1 MINIRTTREIR
12 ENLVNITGKVLYLFD
27 IDNTIITTK
36 SNFGEKIDKLKSIKD
51 KYIDKN
57 HIDALISSWRLTRE
71 VILTDSEWPSFLQT
85 IDSPYALTKM
95 DVGRFSKID
104 SMENWRNN
112 ELDSLNIQF
121 KSEYP
126 IDGKIYSQPRAIG
139 VENATFFNGI
149 FYVGNASK
157 GGVVSEILTYKEY
170 DQVVFIDD
178 RIDQLEDVG
187 RTCRSFNVKY
197 LPMQFVI
204 ENKQCEV
211 QSQDEIECEKEIIK
225 FLKLNSKS

>member
-1 MINIRTTREIR
+1 MINVGTTREIR
-12 ENLVNITGKVLYLFD
+12 ENLVDVKGRVLYLFD

-36 SNFGEKIDKLKSIKD
+36 SNFGEKIDKLKSIKETHSQRE
-51 KYIDKN
+51 YID
-57 HIDALISSWRLTRE
+57 DLISSWRLTRE
-71 VILTDSEWPSFLQT
+71 VVLTDSEWPSFLQS

-112 ELDSLNIQF
+112 ELDKLNIQF
-121 KSEYP
+121 TRVYP
-126 IDGKIYSQPRAIG
+126 IDGEIYSRPKEIG
-139 VENATFFNGI
+139 IENATFFNGI

-157 GGVVSEILTYKEY
+157 GAIVQEILTYNKY
-170 DQVVFIDD
+170 DHIVFVDD

-187 RTCRSFNVKY
+187 RSCRALDIKY

-204 ENKQCEV
+204 ERKDYAI
-211 QSQDEIECEKEIIK
+211 QSLDEIECEKDIIN
-225 FLKLNSKS
+225 FLKLNSKA